1 MSSLSLLIP
10 MFAETFLGHVDDTH
24 SERRMSGG
32 AEAWRAVKPASSR
45 EDAAG
50 VDTLDATVDTSAA
63 KGKRGGPRI
72 RPEDSWHPPPC
83 WHPRFHK
90 RWGRL
95 VACVRVVGRGA
106 MEAERLVPR

>member
-32 AEAWRAVKPASSR
+32 AEAWRAVKPR
-45 EDAAG
+45 PPPGEDAAG

-63 KGKRGGPRI
+63 KGKRGRTSDPPGKI
-72 RPEDSWHPPPC
+72 RGTPATLLAPPDVTND
-83 WHPRFHK
+83 
-90 RWGRL
+90 G
-95 VACVRVVGRGA
+95 VGSSPTSSSCSA
-106 MEAERLVPR
+106 